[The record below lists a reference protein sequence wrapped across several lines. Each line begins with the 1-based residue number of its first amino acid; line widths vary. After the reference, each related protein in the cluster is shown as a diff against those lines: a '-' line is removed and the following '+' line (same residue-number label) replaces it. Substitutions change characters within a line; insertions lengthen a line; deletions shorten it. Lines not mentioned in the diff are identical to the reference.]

1 MLSFAKRG
9 GGNLVGIIQ
18 NTVRN
23 ISSKIRIEEE
33 IQTMIAQ
40 KRLEQKVMNVMP
52 VFLLFYLDIA
62 SPGYMDVLYHN
73 ILGVIFM
80 TICLLGYLASIL
92 LSERMGRIEV

>member
-1 MLSFAKRG
+1 
-9 GGNLVGIIQ
+9 
-18 NTVRN
+18 
-23 ISSKIRIEEE
+23 
-33 IQTMIAQ
+33 
-40 KRLEQKVMNVMP
+40 MNVMP

-62 SPGYMDVLYHN
+62 SPGYLDVLYHN